1 MLEINKNYL
10 LDQNQKPIAVQ
21 IPIAEFEKIEEILE
35 NYQAIKLM
43 EESENDPNISKK
55 QALEYLESLKNKP
68 VIRKQFT
75 TDKLEQYRQCIKKV
89 LTEYHEWI
97 SGAGNFD
104 EESCLIFDE
113 IHDQYLWIF
122 MGWKDGKKTQ
132 NIHVHIRIVNEKIY
146 IEEDWTEEG
155 MAIELMREGLTN
167 HDIVLAFHPPD
178 LRKHTEFAIG

>member
-21 IPIAEFEKIEEILE
+21 IPIAEFEKIEEILG
-35 NYQAIKLM
+35 NYQTIKLM
-43 EESENDPNISKK
+43 EEYENNQTLSKK
-55 QALEYLESLKNKP
+55 EALEYLEALKNKT

-75 TDKLEQYRQCIKKV
+75 TDKLEKYRQCIKKV

-97 SGAGNFD
+97 SGARNLD
-104 EESCLIFDE
+104 EESCLVFDE
-113 IHDQYLWIF
+113 IHDQYLWMF
-122 MGWKDGKKTQ
+122 MGWKDGNKTK

-155 MAIELMREGLTN
+155 MATELMREGLTN
-167 HDIVLAFHPPD
+167 HNIVLAFHPLD